1 MKHPSVGF
9 PKLRI
14 AFLLCLGVVAKSAAQ
29 PAATPPATQA
39 GEQEEAPLVLS
50 VFVVT
55 TEGDRGYLSTTA
67 ASASRINTPV
77 KDIPQA
83 IFVVN
88 QELIRDQ
95 APLTLNDILRFTP
108 NVNVTESF
116 GETVGI
122 RGFAVGVPLINGFRD
137 PRAFPSEQAQIER
150 VEVLAGSASVLY
162 GNVFGVGGVMNRVTK
177 KPLFSPRTSL
187 QLQFADQEATW
198 RAVFDTTGPF
208 RDSSKLAYRLIA
220 VGQKA
225 DLLQDFSRLDRAS
238 IFPSVTYRFGPQTTL
253 HVETEFTLQSAS
265 VGLVNGSRR
274 TYVLNDRFIDVPD
287 HANPEADFVDS
298 DLTKLGSVITLL
310 AKPSEHWSLRVAGAA
325 IWTQGQRNDPKVA
338 PRINADG
345 RTINRNNGGNLDMI
359 NRGVGNFF
367 VQADAAGDFDLGAVR
382 FKPVVGLELSED
394 IDGSYIARATTPL
407 PAFDFFTPDYS
418 APFPAAYT
426 PFRKFETH
434 THQWAGF
441 GLLQF
446 HFLNDRLIVNGG
458 ARLTDFRQ
466 TSRQRGT
473 ARRVLNG
480 ESAVVPRYGAVFRAT
495 RDINFYYSYSE
506 GFQVVTQV
514 NPDGSTLPPIAGQ
527 QHEAGVKAAFS
538 DSRFVATAAVYR
550 LDRVNQ
556 PQADP
561 IRTGYQIPSGSER
574 SEGFDLSLVATLL
587 DNWQAIA
594 GYSHV
599 EGEIINSATASL
611 VGTERAGL
619 PRNFYNL
626 WTRYRVQRGP
636 AKGLALGLGTNFVDD
651 RALRVAT
658 ATVPALTI
666 PSYQTYDAMLSYD
679 WDKKTR
685 LQLNLRNFTNE
696 RYYPDGNVNS
706 VTVGSPRTFSIT
718 VTREF

>member
-1 MKHPSVGF
+1 MKSRPTRCTALAALVAGSVCAQTAPSS
-9 PKLRI
+9 P
-14 AFLLCLGVVAKSAAQ
+14 
-29 PAATPPATQA
+29 PPATGTA
-39 GEQEEAPLVLS
+39 EAPIVLS
-50 VFVVT
+50 VFEVT
-55 TEGDRGYLSTTA
+55 TQGDRGYLSTNA
-67 ASASRINTPV
+67 ATASRIVAPI
-77 KDIPQA
+77 KDIPQT

-88 QELIRDQ
+88 QELIRDM

-187 QLQFADQEATW
+187 QVQFADQEATW

-208 RDSSKLAYRLIA
+208 RPNSKLAYRLIA

-225 DLLQDFSRLDRAS
+225 ELVQDFSRLDRAS
-238 IFPSVTYRFGPQTTL
+238 VFPAVTYRLGAQTTL

-274 TYVLNDRFIDVPD
+274 AYVLNDRFVNVPD
-287 HANPEADFVDS
+287 HANAEADFVDS
-298 DLTKLGSVITLL
+298 DLTKIGTVITLL
-310 AKPSEHWSLRVAGAA
+310 AKPAEHLSLRVAGAA

-338 PRINADG
+338 PRLNANG
-345 RTINRNNGGNLDMI
+345 RTINRNNGGNLDKV

-367 VQADAAGDFDLGAVR
+367 LQADASGDYDLGAVK
-382 FKPVVGLELSED
+382 FKPVAGLELSED

-407 PAFDFFTPDYS
+407 PAFDFFAPDYTV
-418 APFPAAYT
+418 PLPAAYT
-426 PFRKFETH
+426 SFRKFETR

-446 HFLNDRLIVNGG
+446 HLLNDRLIVNGG

-466 TSRQRGT
+466 TARERGA
-473 ARRVLNG
+473 ARRMLNG
-480 ESAVVPRYGAVFRAT
+480 KSATVPRYGAVFRAT
-495 RDINFYYSYSE
+495 RDTNIYYSYSE

-514 NPDGSTLPPIAGQ
+514 NPDGSTLPPIEGQ
-527 QHEAGVKAAFS
+527 QHEAGIKAAFA
-538 DSRFVATAAVYR
+538 DGRLVATAAVYR

-561 IRTGYQIPSGSER
+561 NRVGYQIPSGSER
-574 SEGFDLSLVATLL
+574 SEGYDLSLVATLL
-587 DNWQAIA
+587 EHWQMIA

-599 EGEIINSATASL
+599 KGEIISSANASL
-611 VGTERAGL
+611 IGADRAGL

-626 WTRYRVQRGP
+626 WTRYRVPGGP

-651 RALRVAT
+651 RALRIAT

-666 PSYQTYDAMLSYD
+666 PSYQTFDAMLSYD
-679 WDKKTR
+679 WNKKTR

-696 RYYPDGNVNS
+696 RYHPDGNVNN
-706 VTVGSPRTFSIT
+706 VTVGAPRTFSVT